1 MSELGEEFDRI
12 AALVDERLTWRDYL
26 SYYWNRTKCAM
37 GRHHFHTGWL
47 GGRICVICGRIQT
60 EKPRINLDAYLMC
73 VVTGISAAAI
83 LSIPAFR

>member
-12 AALVDERLTWRDYL
+12 AELIDERCTFRDYL

-47 GGRICVICGRIQT
+47 GGRICVICGRIDT
-60 EKPRINLDAYLMC
+60 GARANLDAYLMC